1 MDTNKALDRTLQ
13 FRFEK
18 ADFAEF
24 SAVNYRHN
32 LRTSVYILLLYIIF
46 ELYYIFRYG
55 FIPVNPVFHL
65 ACLIFTVIV
74 FYVNSSRMKT
84 ATEKEVSH
92 WNNPYREY
100 VITFGEHICVNRDGA
115 EKRYAL
121 TEVKKI
127 FKAGS
132 LYCLYLRQK
141 SYIIVKADGDFPEFL
156 FSKCEKI
163 SPKRVLDLEK
173 TKKTNKIVFIATL
186 ALMAL
191 HFAILVVAI

>member
-1 MDTNKALDRTLQ
+1 M
-13 FRFEK
+13 
-18 ADFAEF
+18 
-24 SAVNYRHN
+24 
-32 LRTSVYILLLYIIF
+32 
-46 ELYYIFRYG
+46 
-55 FIPVNPVFHL
+55 
-65 ACLIFTVIV
+65 
-74 FYVNSSRMKT
+74 
-84 ATEKEVSH
+84 
-92 WNNPYREY
+92 
-100 VITFGEHICVNRDGA
+100 
-115 EKRYAL
+115 
-121 TEVKKI
+121 KKI

-141 SYIIVKADGDFPEFL
+141 SYIIVKADADFPEFL